1 MPITITYALLPTTSI
16 TITITIL
23 HVCIINFYFIQPWNI
38 ATIAIAHLEVF
49 CHLLLLDISYN
60 NKIAIATLHIAIA
73 IAIAITI
80 ADCNASSVLPH
91 TFLKWR

>member
-1 MPITITYALLPTTSI
+1 MPITITITYALLP
-16 TITITIL
+16 TITIL

-49 CHLLLLDISYN
+49 CHLLDISYN